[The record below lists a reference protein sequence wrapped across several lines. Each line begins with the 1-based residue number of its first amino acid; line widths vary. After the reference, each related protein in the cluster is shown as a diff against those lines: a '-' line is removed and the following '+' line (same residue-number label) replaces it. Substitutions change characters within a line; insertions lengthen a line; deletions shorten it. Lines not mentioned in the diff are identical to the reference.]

1 MTSHLVHKLSDMQV
15 SLIVT
20 VICGSE
26 NGSLG
31 LTRELD
37 LVHGYFHMKILK
49 LSREFAFIAI
59 FNESFC

>member
-1 MTSHLVHKLSDMQV
+1 MTIIS
-15 SLIVT
+15 
-20 VICGSE
+20 GSE

-31 LTRELD
+31 LTKEPD
-37 LVHGYFHMKILK
+37 LVHEYFHMKILK